1 MNIRILTD
9 TVQIGDT
16 VASIIASEIQTNPFC
31 ILGLATGSTPLDT
44 YRALVRMYKENKVDF
59 AKVTTFNLDEYVGL
73 PPEHQQSFA
82 FFMKQNLFDHVNI
95 KTENIH
101 LFSGTAN
108 NPKEH
113 CVQYDAL
120 IAKAG
125 GIDIQLLG
133 LGNNGHIAFNEP
145 GEKFSENS
153 YVAELTQETI
163 EANQRFFKSID
174 DVPKRA
180 FTMGIGM
187 ILKARKIIMIASG
200 INKAQ
205 AIFQMIKGPVTP
217 QCPASILQTCRDITV
232 FLDEPTASYVE
243 NKFGSLNDQ
252 ITGD

>member
-1 MNIRILTD
+1 MNIKILTD
-9 TVQIGDT
+9 TVQIGNT
-16 VASIIASEIQTNPFC
+16 VASIIASKIHTNPFC
-31 ILGLATGSTPLDT
+31 ILGLATGSTPIET

-59 AKVTTFNLDEYVGL
+59 SKVTTFNLDEYVGL
-73 PPEHQQSFA
+73 PPEHEQSFA
-82 FFMKQNLFDHVNI
+82 YFMKQNLFDHVNI

-108 NPKEH
+108 NLKEH
-113 CVQYDAL
+113 CEQYDAL

-145 GEKFSENS
+145 GEKLSGNS
-153 YVAELTQETI
+153 YVVELKKETI
-163 EANQRFFKSID
+163 EANQRFFKSVD

-187 ILKARKIIMIASG
+187 ILKAKKIILIATG

-205 AIFQMIKGPVTP
+205 AIFHMIKGPVTP
-217 QCPASILQTCRDITV
+217 RCPASILQTFSDITV
-232 FLDEPTASYVE
+232 FLDEPTAAYI
-243 NKFGSLNDQ
+243 NDKFGSLND
-252 ITGD
+252 